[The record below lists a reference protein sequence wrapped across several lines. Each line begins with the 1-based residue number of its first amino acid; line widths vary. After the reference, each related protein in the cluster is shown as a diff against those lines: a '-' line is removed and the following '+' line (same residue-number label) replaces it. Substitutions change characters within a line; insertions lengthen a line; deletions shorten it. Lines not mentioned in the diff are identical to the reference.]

1 MFDANALTLLVDC
14 ALKTSVVALSQVNKI
29 LASAGSNGEQSHS
42 ITLLAAILT
51 PGKGL
56 RALGSAWETYQSV
69 YQDSI
74 TTWSAHPEA
83 DATPP
88 CEMRSSG
95 RLCQ

>member
-1 MFDANALTLLVDC
+1 MNRQANTGLAFIEMMM
-14 ALKTSVVALSQVNKI
+14 AVAL
-29 LASAGSNGEQSHS
+29 

-74 TTWSAHPEA
+74 TTWSARPEA